1 MNIRTLIS
9 VVSVLCMVAGC
20 HKAAPQKP
28 AEPVVKV
35 LTIPEFAR
43 PAVDTLG
50 GEKAWSQTQAI
61 TGECVVKLYKQD
73 SIYITSELHAVYPWS
88 DSIRIVDNE
97 PQGRFEWR
105 LFRDDWMLL
114 SGSHADAQQLPQP
127 LQSKY
132 TAEALWSLMA
142 PPARIAELAQPSSA
156 APVMINGVWYMP
168 IKLEGNRTYFQNRST
183 GIVDMILIPTTGG
196 SYILARG
203 YDYRAILDTMVVIP
217 QKVEIFE
224 SNASAVP
231 GGRIMEFTYTKLATH
246 SF

>member
-1 MNIRTLIS
+1 MNIFKLICP
-9 VVSVLCMVAGC
+9 VAALLAVAGC

-43 PAVDTLG
+43 PAVEALG

-61 TGECVVKLYKQD
+61 IGECVVKLYKQD
-73 SIYITSELHAVYPWS
+73 GTYITSQLHAIYPWS

-114 SGSHADAQQLPQP
+114 SGSHSEARQLPQP

-132 TAEALWSLMA
+132 TAEAIWSLMA

-156 APVMINGVWYMP
+156 TPVMINGVWYTP
-168 IKLEGNRTYFQNRST
+168 IKLEGKRTYFQNRST
-183 GIVDMILIPTTGG
+183 GVVDVFLIPTAVGN
-196 SYILARG
+196 YIMARG

-217 QKVEIFE
+217 QKIEIFE
-224 SNASAVP
+224 SNASAAP
-231 GGRIMEFTYTKLATH
+231 GRRIMEFTYTKLATH